1 VGSSHRSK
9 RARVLVLAATVAAA
23 CAKDGPVTTRTVTM
37 HVPSACAVAPAPFDG
52 NAYALYYALGD
63 FEAPTPSK
71 GHLLGSVGESLP
83 EIDGQARILAVD
95 ATEGDREWLG
105 AGSIPAQGAVDVLL
119 LPSLLSCPFS
129 KQVGSRTGSTL
140 GAIGGQRV
148 LVVGGSDATSTPFTY
163 AARLDTGEVGRV
175 RPDLGTPRT
184 KASVTAFGAGGLV
197 AGGFAIGGMTL
208 NTAEVYAPELG
219 GFDQQHPILLSG
231 VRADHGAVVL
241 VTGETLLVGGV
252 GADGKT
258 ALDSMEI
265 VDPATRTVRAE
276 GVARLT
282 VPRRAPTV
290 LRLVS
295 GEVDSLGNVVP
306 TIEWLSSDASHPTKR
321 PADLVAGSTP
331 RVFAALQGGG
341 ALAVVAPPP
350 NSAPDFQNVWVIRAD
365 GVFEP
370 ATPIAGSLTQPV
382 LFGGAGGAP
391 ALWTG
396 ADGRWLRWQPWSGAF
411 GALGVLD
418 ETRANVT
425 PADVAAPTAS
435 PEPGLAVWLDLDPV
449 KPAVTTTLRFDLR
462 GEYSALRGPLLVADT
477 SDTAPDRLV
486 APGGVTFE
494 PSVGLELGPGASAF
508 VTDRTYADVSID
520 VDAPTGEPALVVLRD
535 ELGNE
540 LEVGAAGCPGALAT
554 PPSPSSL
561 HVKRTGASVSWSAA
575 AGPSIP
581 CSSGVR
587 ADARLAIGVRGAS
600 GSTRS
605 VVRNLRVS
613 RLGKP

>member
-1 VGSSHRSK
+1 M
-9 RARVLVLAATVAAA
+9 
-23 CAKDGPVTTRTVTM
+23 TTRTVTM
-37 HVPSACAVAPAPFDG
+37 HVPGACAAAPAPLDG

-63 FEAPTPSK
+63 FDAPAPSK
-71 GHLLGSVGESLP
+71 GHLLGSAGEQLP

-105 AGSIPAQGAVDVLL
+105 AGSIPALGAVDVLL

-129 KQVGSRTGSTL
+129 TQVGSRMGSTL

-148 LVVGGSDATSTPFTY
+148 LVVGGSDAMSTSFPTY
-163 AARLDTGEVGRV
+163 VARLDTGEVAAV
-175 RPDLGTPRT
+175 RPDLGIPRT
-184 KASVTAFGAGGLV
+184 KASVTAFGGGGLV
-197 AGGFAIGGMTL
+197 AGGFDGSGTTRD
-208 NTAEVYAPELG
+208 TAEVYVPELG
-219 GFDQQHPILLSG
+219 GFDQQHRIFLSG
-231 VRADHGAVVL
+231 ARADHGAVVL

-282 VPRRAPTV
+282 VARHAPAV

-295 GEVDSLGNVVP
+295 GEVLVAGGLDSPGNVVP
-306 TIEWLSSDASHPTKR
+306 TIEWLSSDASRATKR
-321 PADLVAGSTP
+321 PADLVVGSTP
-331 RVFAALQGGG
+331 RAFVALQGGG

-350 NSAPDFQNVWVIRAD
+350 NAAPGFQNVWVIRAD
-365 GVFEP
+365 GAIDP
-370 ATPIAGSLTQPV
+370 ATPIAGTLTQPV

-391 ALWTG
+391 VLWTG
-396 ADGRWLRWQPWSGAF
+396 AEGRWLRWQPWSGSF
-411 GALGVLD
+411 GPLNVLD

-435 PEPGLAVWLDLDPV
+435 PDPGLALWLDLDPT
-449 KPAVTTTLRFDLR
+449 KPAVTALRFDLR
-462 GEYSALRGPLLVADT
+462 GEYSALRAPLLVADA
-477 SDTAPDRLV
+477 SDMTPDRLG
-486 APGGVTFE
+486 APGVVTFD
-494 PSVGLELGPGASAF
+494 PSVGLELEPGASAF

-540 LEVGAAGCPGALAT
+540 LEVGGAGCPGALAT
-554 PPSPSSL
+554 QPSPSSL
-561 HVKRTGASVSWSAA
+561 HVKRTGASVSWAA
-575 AGPSIP
+575 TAGPSSP
-581 CSSGVR
+581 CASGVR
-587 ADARLAIGVRGAS
+587 PDGRLAIGVRGAP
-600 GSTRS
+600 GMTRG